1 MVNYKLSMII
11 DKELIVAKIRGKA
24 RYYLQLIAVILLL
37 PLLLKAGDDFERYFI
52 NRTLRIDFYH
62 LGDKQNDKITLDH
75 IYKEGVW
82 SGSLT
87 NLIDPFNNGKYYIKL
102 YDAANN
108 RLLFSKGY
116 NSYFAEYKTTAD
128 AAECIQRTYHE
139 SALMPFPKEKVRFSV
154 EARDRNNRLYEMF
167 STIIDPA
174 SVDIIENG
182 QRSDVKVVNYLVNGD
197 AHKKVDLLFV
207 AEGYTGDEFNKF
219 KNDMAHFC
227 GYFFSQSPYKQNKN
241 KFNIRGVFKASL
253 ESGCDEPT
261 HASYKNTAVGA
272 TFNSMGSPRYLLTEN
287 NRDLH
292 DIASPAPYDA
302 LLIMVN
308 HKRYGGGGIYN
319 FFLTFTSDNSWRDF
333 VFIHEFGH
341 SFAGLADEYYSSS
354 TAYDEFYTPG
364 IEPLE
369 PNITA
374 LLNPAELKWKD
385 LVEKDTPIP
394 TPWNKAKY
402 DSLSNEYQKVR
413 ANYQKKIALMKREEA
428 NTEEIER
435 LEKEAD
441 ATNKRYAEQL
451 KKLLDSG
458 KAVGAY
464 EGAGYLSKGM
474 YRPQLDCI
482 MKSKNADGY
491 CKVCERRIIEMIRY
505 YSE

>member
-1 MVNYKLSMII
+1 MTNFKLLLVNEK
-11 DKELIVAKIRGKA
+11 IVTAIKYRKKTG
-24 RYYLQLIAVILLL
+24 YYLHLTVLFLLL
-37 PLLLKAGDDFERYFI
+37 PILLKAGDDFERYFI

-62 LGDKQNDKITLDH
+62 SGDKQTDKITLDH
-75 IYKEGVW
+75 IYKEDIW
-82 SGSLT
+82 SGSL
-87 NLIDPFNNGKYYIKL
+87 NNMVDHFNNGKYYIKL
-102 YDAANN
+102 YDAVSNK
-108 RLLFSKGY
+108 LLFSKGY
-116 NSYFAEYKTTAD
+116 NSYFAEYKTTAN
-128 AAECIQRTYHE
+128 AAKCIQRTYHE
-139 SALMPFPKEKVRFSV
+139 SALTPFPKKKVRFSV
-154 EARDRNNRLYEMF
+154 EARDRNNRLYELF
-167 STIIDPA
+167 STIIDPV
-174 SVDIIENG
+174 SVDIIENEK
-182 QRSDVKVVNYLVNGD
+182 RSDVKVVNYLVNGN
-197 AHKKVDLLFV
+197 AHNKVDLLFV
-207 AEGYTGDEFNKF
+207 AEGYKSDEFDKF
-219 KNDMAHFC
+219 KSDLAHFC
-227 GYFFSQSPYKQNKN
+227 SYFFKQSPYRQNKN
-241 KFNIRGVFKASL
+241 NFNIRGVFKASL

-261 HASYKNTAVGA
+261 HGSYKNTAVET

-287 NRDLH
+287 NRELH
-292 DIASPAPYDA
+292 DIASSAPYDA

-385 LVEKDTPIP
+385 LVEKGTPIP
-394 TPWNKAKY
+394 TPWNKAQY
-402 DSLSNEYQKVR
+402 DSLSSEYQKVR
-413 ANYQKKIALMKREEA
+413 AEYQKKIAVLKRENVDAQKINE
-428 NTEEIER
+428 

-441 ATNKRYAEQL
+441 AASKRYAEEM
-451 KKLLDSG
+451 KNLLDKG
-458 KAVGAY
+458 KKVGAY

-491 CKVCERRIIEMIRY
+491 CKVCERRIVEMIKY
-505 YSE
+505 YSQ